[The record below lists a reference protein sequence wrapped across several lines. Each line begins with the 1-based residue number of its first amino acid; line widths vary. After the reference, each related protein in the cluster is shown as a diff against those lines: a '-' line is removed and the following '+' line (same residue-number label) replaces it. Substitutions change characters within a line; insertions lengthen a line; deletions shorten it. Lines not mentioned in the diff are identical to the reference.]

1 MTTRT
6 LLLLR
11 HAKSSWE
18 HSGLA
23 DHERPLAPRG
33 QRAAPAM
40 AAWLARHGPVP
51 ESVLCSDAVR
61 ALETWSLVE
70 PALVPAPEVV
80 VTPELYGADV
90 TRLLHLARATA
101 SGTRSLLL
109 VGHNPGLHE
118 LALALAGE
126 AGDPADLRRLEDN
139 LPTAGLVRLE
149 FESPAWDDLE
159 EGAAQLTAFMAP
171 KLLPHADELRL

>member
-1 MTTRT
+1 MTTHT

-18 HSGLA
+18 QSGLD

-33 QRAAPAM
+33 QRAAPAI
-40 AAWLARHGPVP
+40 AAWLARHGPLP
-51 ESVLCSDAVR
+51 ERVLCSDAVR

-70 PALVPAPEVV
+70 PALVPAPELV
-80 VTPELYGADV
+80 VTPDLYLADV
-90 TRLLHLARATA
+90 GRLLHLVRATPP
-101 SGTRSLLL
+101 GTRSLML

-118 LALALAGE
+118 LALALAGG

-149 FESPAWDDLE
+149 LGSPAWDDLD
-159 EGAAQLTAFMAP
+159 EGAARLTAFMAP
-171 KLLPHADELRL
+171 KFLPRADELRL